1 MTDEKFDQIL
11 KQALTPQN
19 KASELKI
26 KKRVRTYGMNKLM
39 KRGIAVAACAIFC
52 LCGYYATTH
61 LNADN
66 QNGVLDTTLTKV
78 SDAFTIKVQAAELTG
93 ENRLPISVAEDTS
106 ASYVLGSLEGEEGTI
121 SYCINLPLSCE
132 GENIKNVTYSIN
144 KGCFQI
150 VEPADTSYVVDYI
163 EHTGDDTNFGQ
174 CGGFYDEELDPS
186 QWREV
191 KVMYL
196 DSFTVDYD
204 KQTSDEFWTNIG
216 NIVPNMKEAF
226 DLIWNDDV
234 TDNDAKAHNMLL
246 SDVEITVTVT
256 FEDGTQSSKVLGLE
270 SKVVDGDN
278 EKGSDRIAEI
288 FVKEL

>member
-1 MTDEKFDQIL
+1 MTDERFDQIL

-39 KRGIAVAACAIFC
+39 KRGIAVAACAVIC
-52 LCGYYATTH
+52 LCGYYATNH

-78 SDAFTIKVQAAELTG
+78 SEAFTIKVQAAELTG
-93 ENRLPISVAEDTS
+93 DNLLPISVTKGTS
-106 ASYVLGSLEGEEGTI
+106 DGYVLGSSEDAEGTI
-121 SYCINLPLSCE
+121 YYCINLPLSCE

-150 VEPADTSYVVDYI
+150 VEPADTPYVVDYI

-174 CGGFYDEELDPS
+174 CGGFDDEELNPS
-186 QWREV
+186 QWREE

-204 KQTSDEFWTNIG
+204 KQTGDEFWTNIG
-216 NIVPNMKEAF
+216 NVVPNMQEAY
-226 DLIWNDDV
+226 DLIWNDDSA
-234 TDNDAKAHNMLL
+234 DNDAKAHNMLL

-256 FEDGTQSSKVLGLE
+256 FEDGAQSSKVLGLE
-270 SKVVDGDN
+270 SKVVDVDN
-278 EKGSDRIAEI
+278 DKGSDKIAEI